1 MLILTLLAFLTGLL
15 LALGV
20 GMLTLKTPLERR
32 LIRLDGSAAG
42 AAEAAAPIDTW
53 LGQLE
58 QWLAPLARV
67 TGGGSEEARTRL
79 VQAGHRD
86 ERALV
91 LFLGGRL
98 AAPVVLVALPLLAG
112 PMLGIPFGQRWV
124 ACALFGFA
132 GYLGPGLWLD
142 QKRKTRQTA
151 IRRGLPDALD
161 LMLVCLEAGL
171 ALGGALA
178 RVARELVRT
187 NPPLCE
193 ELRLV
198 TREMQAGKSSAEALE
213 SFSARVGI
221 EEVKALVA
229 MLVQSERFGTGVGDA
244 LRVHTEGMRRERIQ
258 RAEEMAH
265 KAAVKMIIPA
275 AMFIFPATLL
285 VILGPAAIRMFA
297 MFAKN

>member
-1 MLILTLLAFLTGLL
+1 MLIFSLLAFLTGSL
-15 LALGV
+15 LALGIA
-20 GMLTLKTPLERR
+20 GLAWRSPLQRR
-32 LIRLDGSAAG
+32 LLRLHGADG
-42 AAEAAAPIDTW
+42 
-53 LGQLE
+53 GQLE
-58 QWLAPLARV
+58 TGSAGESFLHRLERWLGPLARA
-67 TGGGSEEARTRL
+67 TGGDSAEARTRL

-98 AAPVVLVALPLLAG
+98 AAPVALVALTLLAG
-112 PMLGIPFGQRWV
+112 PVLGIPMAQRWV
-124 ACALFGFA
+124 ACILFA
-132 GYLGPGLWLD
+132 MLGYLGPGLWLD
-142 QKRKTRQTA
+142 QKRQARQAA

-171 ALGGALA
+171 ALAGALG

-213 SFSARVGI
+213 AFADRVGI
-221 EEVKALVA
+221 EEVRALVA

-258 RAEEMAH
+258 RAEEMAY

-285 VILGPAAIRMFA
+285 VILGPAAIRMFD